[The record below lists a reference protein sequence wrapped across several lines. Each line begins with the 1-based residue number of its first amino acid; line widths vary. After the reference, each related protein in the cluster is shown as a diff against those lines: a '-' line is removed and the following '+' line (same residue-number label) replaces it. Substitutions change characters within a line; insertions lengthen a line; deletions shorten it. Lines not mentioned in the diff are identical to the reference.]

1 MRNISFDNPRLLL
14 LAIPLL
20 LLIIIPFVITVRK
33 ENKSKGTTVSIIL
46 HILIVLLVALAA
58 AGTVATTVMTET
70 HVYVV
75 ADVSYSA
82 HENLDKVDQYIAE
95 LQEKLPDNSKVGVV
109 CFGKDYVLH
118 TPMGGEIGTVKS
130 AKVDDSAT
138 NISAALNYVSTL
150 FRGDVIKR
158 VVLIT
163 DGKETADD
171 ATAEFIRAV
180 ENLHNNNIYI
190 DAVYLDDN
198 LPDGAIEVQVSGV
211 DFTPSTYRNHESSAN
226 VLLQSGFE
234 GKATVS
240 LFVGGEKL
248 KDSAVILSKG
258 YNIVNFDLDTS
269 VSGTFDYEVRVEAD
283 GDLSPYNNAYKF
295 TQTVAGNINVLLVTS
310 NPDDVTRAQEL
321 YGNLATI
328 DAYVNDPNVPFTIE
342 EMCRY
347 DEIILSSVDLR
358 TLKNY
363 TAFIDAVDTA
373 VSMFG
378 KSLITMGDLVLQNK
392 GEEEPELEQ
401 LADMLPVKF
410 GNSDQEAKL
419 YGIVVDTSRSMQNA
433 SRLAIAKSAAVQLLN
448 ILNDEDYVT
457 VIAFSGD
464 VSVVQ
469 APTKAANRDEIA
481 RMIMDIEPS
490 QGTYIGLALEQA
502 YQLMA
507 LLPYSERQIMLISD
521 GMTYSLEPNNAPE
534 VARNLRDIDIF
545 TSVLNTASTA
555 GETPMKEIAAAGGGY
570 YYSVEDE
577 RDLEELMFTKIADDL
592 TESVIEGETP
602 VNVVIGNDSIM
613 EGVGSLPPLMGF
625 VYAREKASAT
635 TVLTTDYEK
644 TEDNTIH
651 PPVYAY
657 WNYGNGRVA
666 SFTGSFT
673 GKWMT
678 AWETTEG
685 MTFFTNMVEVNTP
698 KERIDYPYTLN
709 IGFDGTFS
717 QVEIIPVTLNPYAV
731 TTVTVTMP
739 DGTSTRE
746 VLTFDS
752 TRYYYDF
759 ATPDLGKYEIE
770 ILYEYGNKSFT
781 SYSVYNISYS
791 PEYDRFVIFD
801 AASLHECI
809 RNRGTVTE
817 GAVPVIENDATEVAT
832 YTVSFAVPLL
842 IAAVVLFVVD
852 VFVRKIKWKDILSLF
867 GKKA

>member
-1 MRNISFDNPRLLL
+1 MRNISFDNPYLLL

-20 LLIIIPFVITVRK
+20 LFIIVPFVIAIRK
-33 ENKSKGTTVSIIL
+33 ENKSRSTTISIIL
-46 HILIVLLVALAA
+46 HIVIVLVVILAA
-58 AGTVATTVMTET
+58 AGTVVTTVMTET

-95 LQEKLPDNSKVGVV
+95 LQDKLPENSKVGVV

-118 TPMGGEIGTVKS
+118 TPMGGEISTVK
-130 AKVDDSAT
+130 AARVDDSAT
-138 NISAALNYVSTL
+138 NISNALNYVSTL

-163 DGKETADD
+163 DGKETNKD

-180 ENLHNNNIYI
+180 ENLHNNDIYI

-198 LPDGAIEVQVSGV
+198 LPEGAIEVQISGV
-211 DFTPSTYRNHESSAN
+211 DFTASTYRHHESTAN
-226 VLLQSGFE
+226 VLLQSGFD

-240 LFVGGEKL
+240 LFCNGEKVT
-248 KDSAVILSKG
+248 DSAVTLSRG

-269 VSGTFDYEVRVEAD
+269 ASGSFDYEVRVEAD
-283 GDLSPYNNAYKF
+283 GDQSPYNNAYRF
-295 TQTVAGNINVLLVTS
+295 TQTVAGKLNILLVTS
-310 NPDDVTRAQEL
+310 DPADVDRAQAL
-321 YGNLATI
+321 YGDFATI
-328 DAYVNDPNVPFTIE
+328 DAYVNDPNVPYTIE

-347 DEIILSSVDLR
+347 DEIMISSVDVR
-358 TLKNY
+358 TLRNY
-363 TAFIDAVDTA
+363 TSFIDAVDTA

-378 KSLITMGDLVLQNK
+378 KSLMTMGDLVLQNK
-392 GEEEPELEQ
+392 GEEEEVLQQ
-401 LADMLPVKF
+401 LADMLPVKY
-410 GNSDQEAKL
+410 GNSDQDAKL

-469 APTKAANRDEIA
+469 APTKAVNRDEIA
-481 RMIMDIEPS
+481 RMIMEIEPS

-507 LLPYSERQIMLISD
+507 LLPYSERQVMLISD
-521 GMTYSLEPNNAPE
+521 GMTYSMEPNNAPE
-534 VARNLRDIDIF
+534 VAKNLRDIDIF
-545 TSVLNTASTA
+545 TSVLNTASTS
-555 GETPMKEIAAAGGGY
+555 GEAPMKEIAAAGGGY

-577 RDLEELMFTKIADDL
+577 NDLDELMFTKIADDL

-602 VNVVIGNDSIM
+602 VNVVMKNDGIL
-613 EGVGSLPPLMGF
+613 EGIGSLPPLMGF
-625 VYAREKASAT
+625 VYAKEKASAT
-635 TVLTTDYEK
+635 TVLTTDYKKNDEV
-644 TEDNTIH
+644 TIH

-657 WNYGNGRVA
+657 WNYGNGRVS
-666 SFTGSFT
+666 SFTGTFT
-673 GKWMT
+673 GKWMS
-678 AWETTEG
+678 AWESTEG
-685 MTFFTNMVEVNTP
+685 QRFFTNMVETNTP

-709 IGFDGTFS
+709 VTFDGTYS

-739 DGTSTRE
+739 DGTTVRE

-759 ATPDLGKYEIE
+759 ATPSLGKYQIE
-770 ILYEYGNKSFT
+770 IIYEYDDKSFT
-781 SYSVYNISYS
+781 AYSVYNISYS

-801 AASLHECI
+801 AAALHECI

-817 GAVPVIENDATEVAT
+817 GAVPLIENDATEVAT
-832 YTVSFAVPLL
+832 YTVSYAVPLL

-852 VFVRKIKWKDILSLF
+852 VFIRKIKWKDILSLF